1 MEPAVKSSLAPP
13 STIPAEPKHDESPLP
28 PSSTSHREFYRPKWI
43 DADQDCQS
51 TRIEVLTAQA
61 TGDIEFEDE
70 RRCNVVRG
78 RWRCPYTGEVFHDPH
93 ELDIDHLVPLK
104 NAWDSGASAW
114 TEERWRQF
122 ANELEQGEHLVAV
135 SAKANR
141 SKGARGPDEWL
152 PPLAES
158 RCAYM
163 RDWAAIK
170 ARWELGASEAE
181 AAAIE
186 SARALCEAGQ
196 IPRLPQ
202 DAKAEIQLPIPE
214 PTPGDLVDTC
224 CKVCRK
230 GKACGNTCIA
240 RDKTCSVGPGCA
252 CDG

>member
-1 MEPAVKSSLAPP
+1 
-13 STIPAEPKHDESPLP
+13 KHDESPLP

-152 PPLAES
+152 
-158 RCAYM
+158 
-163 RDWAAIK
+163 
-170 ARWELGASEAE
+170 
-181 AAAIE
+181 
-186 SARALCEAGQ
+186 
-196 IPRLPQ
+196 
-202 DAKAEIQLPIPE
+202 
-214 PTPGDLVDTC
+214 
-224 CKVCRK
+224 
-230 GKACGNTCIA
+230 
-240 RDKTCSVGPGCA
+240 
-252 CDG
+252 